1 MLPTHLVLPAD
12 FAPDPLPP
20 PVAPKDAATVML
32 LRDGSSGLEVFL
44 LRRAAQMA
52 FAGGMTAYPGGGVD
66 PRDTEVAACDAVSAR
81 GSRAGAGVPQD
92 TAVAAC
98 DAPGAGVPQ
107 DTAARGS
114 RAGAGVPQ
122 DTAGAASCWAG
133 PRPQWWARR
142 FGCDVSLAGALVCAA
157 VRETFE
163 ESGVL
168 LAGPDGTRVVEDASR
183 YAGERAALEDTVA
196 RELSL
201 AGFLA
206 GSGLV
211 LRADLLRPWANWV
224 TPVGER
230 RRYDTRFMLAELPA
244 GQHADGRT
252 SEAVEAAWCRPADV
266 LADRSAG
273 RRWLMP
279 PTWYTLAELAELG
292 SVGEALAASDGREIE
307 KITPLLVRT
316 GGELHLTFPGDP
328 RYRS

>member
-1 MLPTHLVLPAD
+1 MPDLPIHLLPPTHLVLPAD
-12 FAPDPLPP
+12 FVPDPLPP

-32 LRDGSSGLEVFL
+32 LRDGSNGLEVFL
-44 LRRAAQMA
+44 LRRATQMA

-66 PRDTEVAACDAVSAR
+66 SRDTQDTEVA
-81 GSRAGAGVPQD
+81 
-92 TAVAAC
+92 TA
-98 DAPGAGVPQ
+98 
-107 DTAARGS
+107 
-114 RAGAGVPQ
+114 
-122 DTAGAASCWAG
+122 WAG
-133 PRPQWWARR
+133 PGPRWWARR
-142 FGCDVSLAGALVCAA
+142 FGCDVPLARALVCAA

-168 LAGPDGTRVVEDASR
+168 LAGPDATRVVQDASR
-183 YAGERAALEDTVA
+183 YADERAALVA

-224 TPVGER
+224 TPVGEP
-230 RRYDTRFMLAELPA
+230 RRYDAQFMLAELPA
-244 GQHADGRT
+244 GQQADGRT
-252 SEAVEAAWCRPADV
+252 SEAVEAAWCRPADA

-279 PTWYTLAELAELG
+279 PTWYTLAELAEFG
-292 SVGEALAASDGREIE
+292 SVAEALAASEGREIE